1 MNTLW
6 SEFLTNKGRP
16 LQKWTHYFPIYERHF
31 SRFRNHNV
39 TLIEIG
45 VAAGGSLQL
54 WERYFGP
61 FAQIIGID
69 IDAGCKSAEE
79 ELIAVRIGDQSDATF
94 LQHVVDEFGPPDIVI
109 DDGSHNAK
117 HVSASFDFLYPRMS
131 KNGVYLVEDLH
142 TAYWSEYGGGLKHQ
156 DSFIERCKSLID
168 ELNAVHTRGAVL
180 PSEFSQT
187 TISIHLYDSVAVFER
202 GRHIKKHEENIS
214 VIQIE
219 ITQVAPGG

>member
-54 WERYFGP
+54 WKRYFGP
-61 FAQIIGID
+61 FAQIVGID

-79 ELIAVRIGDQSDATF
+79 ELIAVQIGDQSDATF
-94 LQHVVDEFGPPDIVI
+94 LQHVVDELVHRTSSSTMAVI
-109 DDGSHNAK
+109 TPSMSAQ
-117 HVSASFDFLYPRMS
+117 VSI
-131 KNGVYLVEDLH
+131 
-142 TAYWSEYGGGLKHQ
+142 
-156 DSFIERCKSLID
+156 SFIH
-168 ELNAVHTRGAVL
+168 V
-180 PSEFSQT
+180 
-187 TISIHLYDSVAVFER
+187 
-202 GRHIKKHEENIS
+202 
-214 VIQIE
+214 
-219 ITQVAPGG
+219 